1 MIDDF
6 GSEKLTLQ
14 RRAGLLPQLFQAV
27 FQSELDYTEIKV
39 PILNAL
45 IRRPQTSDDV
55 VIQKF

>member
-27 FQSELDYTEIKV
+27 FQSELDYKEIKV

-55 VIQKF
+55 VI